1 MSVESQPQPSNVRP
15 SHREAAAHAGDQPF
29 AYPLQREYVEPDWT
43 RLPGYRDVTKEQWE
57 SAQWQ
62 RAHSVKNLSEFKQAL
77 GEHLTDEL
85 TPTSSATSRS
95 APPCRCCCHP
105 R

>member
-15 SHREAAAHAGDQPF
+15 EPPRGRCARATSRSLS
-29 AYPLQREYVEPDWT
+29 LQREYVEPDWT

-62 RAHSVKNLSEFKQAL
+62 RAHSVKNLTEFKQAL

-85 TPTSSATSRS
+85 YTDIERTSRS
-95 APPCRCCCHP
+95 APPCRCCCRP